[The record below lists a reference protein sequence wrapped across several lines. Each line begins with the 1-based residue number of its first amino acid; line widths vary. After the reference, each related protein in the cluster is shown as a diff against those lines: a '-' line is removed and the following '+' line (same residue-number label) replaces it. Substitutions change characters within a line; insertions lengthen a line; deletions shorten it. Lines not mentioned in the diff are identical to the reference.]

1 MKVIFFTRG
10 ADTRFV
16 LPATR
21 TCVFFCGRRWRTAVL
36 RCAATYAVA
45 LLEHGWQRQH
55 VEVVE
60 R

>member
-21 TCVFFCGRRWRTAVL
+21 TCVFFCGGRWRTAVL

-45 LLEHGWQRQH
+45 LLEHG
-55 VEVVE
+55 
-60 R
+60 